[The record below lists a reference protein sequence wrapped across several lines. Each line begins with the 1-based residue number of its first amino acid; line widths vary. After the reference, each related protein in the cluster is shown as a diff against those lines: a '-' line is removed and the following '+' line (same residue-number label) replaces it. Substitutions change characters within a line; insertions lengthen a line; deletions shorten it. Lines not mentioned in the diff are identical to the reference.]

1 MIVTEWR
8 GIARKEG
15 KILTRETQEKKNS
28 SLAQVVMAK
37 FLQFGIL
44 FPQLSCQKPFYSQPK
59 WSSAFRRP
67 FLFYHHAYARSMFDL
82 FTNRYHTYSLSRYYL
97 IYPQKLRYRIWLL
110 QIIIATFMSHSAFG
124 LYFNESNITLP
135 RQPAKGCG
143 CLECSVKFEN
153 YLELEVK
160 LLWIMENVH
169 KNVECLMRYKV
180 AWSYEN
186 VITRWSKISF
196 SHFPSAL
203 FM

>member
-1 MIVTEWR
+1 MWVFRQNSEFFGPNGQFLEFRWKPVLRFEVRERNTIFMIVTEWR

-82 FTNRYHTYSLSRYYL
+82 FTKRYHTYSL
-97 IYPQKLRYRIWLL
+97 
-110 QIIIATFMSHSAFG
+110 A
-124 LYFNESNITLP
+124 IT
-135 RQPAKGCG
+135 
-143 CLECSVKFEN
+143 
-153 YLELEVK
+153 
-160 LLWIMENVH
+160 
-169 KNVECLMRYKV
+169 
-180 AWSYEN
+180 
-186 VITRWSKISF
+186 
-196 SHFPSAL
+196 
-203 FM
+203 